1 MVTVRASTQG
11 LLQIDRA
18 RRRNGW
24 LKQSEIWCRQA
35 QTSRATL
42 KRFWRRDAI
51 DQGTFIAL
59 CQAVGLADWQSLAEP
74 EPAAEITTHS
84 LRLCLAQMP
93 EGACFLGRDAELNQL
108 TTWSHTCRLL
118 VVWGLGGMGKTALV
132 AEWVEAMLRSG
143 MAAQRFEAVVWR
155 SLHYQPPSLTEL
167 AQDVA
172 RALGVEAAS
181 LTTLMQQQRLLLILD
196 GWETVL
202 GGAAGQVKPEYADFS
217 QWLQQLA
224 TTRHP
229 SCVVLISREKPAE
242 LARLQVNT
250 PTVQSYKLHG
260 LATED
265 AIALLQQRGLKAE
278 PDAWQTLIQLYRG
291 HPLALNLMASLIHDI
306 CQGSTAA
313 FLAMNTLVIHQLDQ
327 VLAERVRHL
336 SAAEREILRVL
347 AYAGH
352 PCDHHTLRQGL
363 AISMSQSQVLEQL
376 VALGDRGLLETL
388 SEAET
393 ISFTLT
399 PVVQKYIRQTS
410 PPCPSAER

>member
-93 EGACFLGRDAELNQL
+93 EGSCFLGRDAELNQL

-155 SLHYQPPSLTEL
+155 SLHYQTPSLTEL
-167 AQDVA
+167 AVDIA
-172 RALGVEAAS
+172 RTLEVEVHS
-181 LTTLMQQQRLLLILD
+181 LTTLLQQHRVLLILD
-196 GWETVL
+196 GWETLLSSAV
-202 GGAAGQVKPEYADFS
+202 GQIKPEYADFS

-224 TTRHP
+224 NTRHS
-229 SCVVLISREKPAE
+229 SCLVLVSREKPAE

-250 PTVQSYKLHG
+250 PTVQSHKLQG
-260 LATED
+260 LATDD
-265 AIALLQQRGLKAE
+265 AICLLQQRGLKAE
-278 PDAWQTLIQLYRG
+278 PDAWQTLVQLYRG

-336 SAAEREILRVL
+336 STAEREILRVL
-347 AYAGH
+347 AQAEH
-352 PCDHHTLRQGL
+352 PYDQNTLRQGL
-363 AISMSQSQVLEQL
+363 AIAMSQSQVLEQL

-388 SEAET
+388 SESET
-393 ISFTLT
+393 VYFTLT
-399 PVVQKYIRQTS
+399 PVVQKYIRQTISTGS
-410 PPCPSAER
+410 PAER